1 VAVTRVFTADVTGRS
16 AGPLLVGLLL
26 SAAGSLLA
34 ADVYGKPLRGLTAVS
49 VRQAVTEPES
59 FAGLD
64 IRVTGPNAGPEGR
77 PELKDGDAVLP
88 ILTDGSFTLPW
99 KLDAAT
105 LTAEGSLRRK
115 GGTIVFVA
123 TGVEVT
129 R

>member
-1 VAVTRVFTADVTGRS
+1 MGSSS
-16 AGPLLVGLLL
+16 AGLALLAGLFLVG
-26 SAAGSLLA
+26 AGSLLA
-34 ADVYGKPLRGLTAVS
+34 ADVYGKPLRGLTAVPA
-49 VRQAVTEPES
+49 REAVTTPER

-88 ILTDGSFTLPW
+88 ILTDGSYRLPE
-99 KLDAAT
+99 KLDGAT
-105 LTAEGSLRRK
+105 LTAEGSLKREK
-115 GGTIVFVA
+115 GTVVFVA